1 MIEDPSFHQWE
12 LGSLEQFSNAES
24 FWDDIQHYLT
34 SSFNAAPYSGLS
46 MDQQAP
52 KRFSKQQAASSTS
65 TAAAAAAP
73 SSRHTNG
80 QGFDPRRCDQVPEA
94 ASRIRCPVSDHDA
107 SSCEVAGF
115 DDEHSNG
122 FEVQAKLSDNT
133 LLLKIHCKKSKGLL
147 VKMLAE
153 IETLKLSVLNTSCI
167 PFVGSALDITVVAQ
181 VEEGFSLTVKELAEK
196 LNAAFRQFM

>member
-1 MIEDPSFHQWE
+1 
-12 LGSLEQFSNAES
+12 
-24 FWDDIQHYLT
+24 
-34 SSFNAAPYSGLS
+34 

-73 SSRHTNG
+73 SSRHTRVVLTHYSYVGHVYLYINVDG
-80 QGFDPRRCDQVPEA
+80 QGFDPRRCDQ
-94 ASRIRCPVSDHDA
+94 RNRCPVSDHDA